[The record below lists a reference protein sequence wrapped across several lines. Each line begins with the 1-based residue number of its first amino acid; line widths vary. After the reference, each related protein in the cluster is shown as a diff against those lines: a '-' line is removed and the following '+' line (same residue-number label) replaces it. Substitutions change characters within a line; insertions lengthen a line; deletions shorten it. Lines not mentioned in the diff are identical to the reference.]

1 MDFTKMASNS
11 LNASRVHQALFAKPE
26 FAKNVTKVI
35 TVRVVAKSRTQELRL
50 KLSTTRLVA
59 YVLLKTTA
67 VWGLVTPDLAMPA
80 VSKS

>member
-1 MDFTKMASNS
+1 MDFIKMANNS

-35 TVRVVAKSRTQELRL
+35 TVRVVDKSRTQELRL
-50 KLSTTRLVA
+50 KLLTTRLVA

-67 VWGLVTPDLAMPA
+67 VWGLVTHDLAMPA